1 MRKLIHFIALITCF
15 TSCRKAQILETT
27 IKGQEIPWT
36 DTSAQHP
43 KNAAFTALINKY
55 HTKGLPGIAL
65 LVHDKNGTWIG
76 STGEA
81 DLTTGVDFLPG
92 TVSKVASVTKFF
104 MGVCMFKLFEDSVAT
119 GIGYNALNEHISKW
133 IPTDILRDIPNGM
146 LVTLGQIMN
155 HETGIPDVIE
165 MDDFYLEVLND
176 PNKKWT
182 PQDLFKFVKGKDALF
197 QPGDTA
203 IYSNTNT
210 ILVSMV
216 IEAVTK
222 QKHSEVLK
230 QRILQPLQLQHTFY
244 QPHDELP
251 ASVAQGYYDLYN
263 NNTLV
268 NVSNLVTGA
277 GNGYGGIYSNLFDLQ
292 RFVEA
297 VLVDKTVLTEK
308 SLNLMQTYGKA
319 DGSNRYGY
327 GIMKKFIE
335 RGDRAGIG
343 HSGRDLGYTC
353 NLFYFPAIGV
363 THIFLINYGTDG
375 KSGLKQVFLEF
386 QEELLDL
393 TEN

>member
-1 MRKLIHFIALITCF
+1 MKHHLLIPIAVVLLAACV
-15 TSCRKAQILETT
+15 KPQIDDTT
-27 IKGQEIPWT
+27 IAGQDIPWT
-36 DTSAQHP
+36 DSSNLHPQHTD
-43 KNAAFTALINKY
+43 FETLIRKY
-55 HTKGLPGIAL
+55 HAKGLPGISL
-65 LVHDKNGTWIG
+65 LVEDRGGTWVG
-76 STGEA
+76 SVGSA
-81 DLTTGVDFLPG
+81 DLKTGIPFLPG

-104 MGVCMFKLFEDSVAT
+104 MGVLMFKLFEDSAAT
-119 GIGYNALNEHISKW
+119 GIGYNALHQPISRW
-133 IPTDILRDIPNGM
+133 INTDILSSIPNGM
-146 LVTLGQIMN
+146 SVTLGQLMN

-182 PQDLFKFVKGKDALF
+182 PADLLEFVEGKDPVF
-197 QPGDTA
+197 KPGDTA

-222 QKHSEVLK
+222 QPHSDVLK
-230 QRILQPLQLQHTFY
+230 QRVLQPLGLMDTYY
-244 QPHDELP
+244 QPHDQLP
-251 ASVAQGYYDLYN
+251 SSVSQGYFDLYN

-277 GNGYGGIYSNLFDLQ
+277 GNGYGGIYSNLFDLHKLI
-292 RFVEA
+292 ES
-297 VLVDKTVLTEK
+297 VLVKKTFLSAK
-308 SLNLMQTYGKA
+308 SLQIMETYGKA

-335 RGDRAGIG
+335 RGENSGIG

-353 NLFYFPAIGV
+353 NLFYFPASGV

-375 KSGLKQVFLEF
+375 DSDLKQVFLDF
-386 QEELLDL
+386 QEELLDI
-393 TEN
+393 TSK